1 MIRRTGLGLVM
12 VALLTLAACGGST
25 RSAKRIEVHMSDDNK
40 FSPGDIV
47 AVVGDTVEFINDG
60 TVPHTA
66 TDMPGP
72 DVVADHNVLPS
83 GAEPWAHASECGRR
97 ATTPSAAFLSARA
110 PARSRCARQTRRRV
124 ASRRYGWSSC

>member
-66 TDMPGP
+66 TDTPGP

-83 GAEPWAHASECGRR
+83 GAEPWNSGIIDAKRRFTVVLTAPGVYKYRCGFHE
-97 ATTPSAAFLSARA
+97 ANGMLGGIT
-110 PARSRCARQTRRRV
+110 V
-124 ASRRYGWSSC
+124 ASAPH